1 MVHGKAGNG
10 QWQRKSGPGTIS
22 AAIDRFRPCRVPY
35 VYRFK
40 KAVMARPFIQR
51 YETAAGGTR
60 YRAWY
65 YDAAGRKVGKV
76 FRTKRE
82 AEAFLRTK
90 AAEEATGTL
99 ADTAAG
105 RATFEQVWRER
116 ESRERFA
123 ANTRAVHDTVWKHIG
138 KALGNHPVG
147 EIRSQH
153 VEAALDSIRGPSAKD
168 KARRTIAAKMAARAQ
183 LSAEGKRRLNSEQL
197 AALVGEMPERYR
209 ALVELMARM
218 GLRPGEAYALT
229 VGQLTDGKLT
239 VDRTT
244 AEETWTKTGE
254 PRTIPVPGV
263 VAEMLRNH
271 IEHFSD
277 PDDPTALV
285 FINQDGRP
293 VEANNFRR
301 VFQRA
306 AAKLGANHG
315 YSPND
320 LRHTAAAF
328 AVAHGANV
336 YDVQAMLG
344 HAKPS
349 ITLDVYGFLWEGSL
363 ERLADAL
370 DAAIREERK

>member
-1 MVHGKAGNG
+1 
-10 QWQRKSGPGTIS
+10 
-22 AAIDRFRPCRVPY
+22 

-168 KARRTIAAKMAARAQ
+168 KARRTIAAVFQYAIDTHRIAVNPARAPRRSRTRAAKMAARAQ